1 MNYKVANKYMN
12 KNLKKNMKPL
22 YIYIKKT
29 FQGYLE
35 QKQKIYKVMYC
46 CLYLIQIVWSFP
58 FDLFRPHSHKNNKS
72 SKKEWLKIVKRQLW

>member
-12 KNLKKNMKPL
+12 KNLKKKMKPL

-35 QKQKIYKVMYC
+35 
-46 CLYLIQIVWSFP
+46 
-58 FDLFRPHSHKNNKS
+58 
-72 SKKEWLKIVKRQLW
+72 